1 MHHLDCD
8 VLLIALAR
16 IEQDARTLNLAR
28 ALAEAGMQVVVIAAA
43 SNAARDASFRVI
55 PWDDP
60 GGSALQ
66 RWRSLSRFVRT
77 QRIRPRVV
85 GAMDFFA
92 LVQARAMARR
102 CDVPLFYDM
111 REFTFALGPLQ
122 GRGWKQ
128 RVISAIERW
137 ALRDVDRVIVSGP
150 LDAKVVHER
159 YQLPELPTVVMNTP
173 PYQPRVPSTIL
184 RDRFSIPAD
193 HAVVIYQGVVHHGRG
208 IEPFLRALPLM
219 PDVHLCVVGD
229 GPARDELRTRA
240 MTSLTSP
247 AAARVHWM
255 DSVPYDQLH
264 PITCS
269 AAIGLCTIEPVSMSY
284 EYALPNKLF
293 EYMMA
298 EIPSIV
304 TDLPALRA
312 QLAEIPAG
320 ILVGRGQEATELADA
335 VRRLRQPAT
344 AAAMAEQ
351 ARRVRSISYDQ
362 QARRVVDLVR
372 DLLR

>member
-43 SNAARDASFRVI
+43 SSAARDASFRVF

-66 RWRSLSRFVRT
+66 RWRSLSRFVRK
-77 QRIRPRVV
+77 QHVRPRVV

-102 CDVPLFYDM
+102 CNVPLFYDM

-159 YQLPELPTVVMNTP
+159 YKLAVLPTVVMNTP
-173 PYQPRVPSTIL
+173 PYQPRVASTIL
-184 RDRFSIPAD
+184 RDRFSIPAH
-193 HAVVIYQGVVHHGRG
+193 HAIVIYQGVVHHGRG
-208 IEPFLRALPLM
+208 IVPFLRALPLM
-219 PDVHLCVVGD
+219 PEVHFCIVGD
-229 GPARDELRTRA
+229 GPARNELEA
-240 MTSLTSP
+240 LASDSE
-247 AAARVHWM
+247 AASRVHWM
-255 DSVPYDQLH
+255 GSVPYDQLH

-269 AAIGLCTIEPVSMSY
+269 ATIGLCTIEPVSMSY

-312 QLAEIPAG
+312 QLTEIPAG
-320 ILVGRGQEATELADA
+320 ILVGRGLEATELADA

-351 ARRVRSISYDQ
+351 ARRVRAISYDQ

-372 DLLR
+372 DLF